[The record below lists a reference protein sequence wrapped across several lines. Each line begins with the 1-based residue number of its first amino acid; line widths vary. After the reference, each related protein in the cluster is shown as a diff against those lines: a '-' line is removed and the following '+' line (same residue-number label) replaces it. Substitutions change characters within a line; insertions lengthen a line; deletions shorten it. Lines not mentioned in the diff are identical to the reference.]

1 MQTNFLK
8 SLKHIRQNIVLFSQN
23 FEVNEEILG
32 SISSYWSQEKIK
44 QVLTSS
50 EKIIIEIK
58 KTFN

>member
-8 SLKHIRQNIVLFSQN
+8 SLKHIRQNIILFSQN